1 MVYWLLERYSTLALY
16 AEDWPEIRAILENIV
31 DRLERD
37 EYPEILNYNP
47 VKEVNPIKWEIPE
60 HLFNKIN

>member
-1 MVYWLLERYSTLALY
+1 MENIIDKLER
-16 AEDWPEIRAILENIV
+16 N
-31 DRLERD
+31 
-37 EYPEILNYNP
+37 EYPEILNYDP